1 MIASLKIGPRL
12 GLSSGITVA
21 FILLISV
28 VSYLRI
34 NTISTDMSVLT
45 NDRLPKVVVSNQ
57 LAKTGADIESAVNY
71 AVLASFLK
79 NDADAERHLERVG
92 AALAEQKQDIEK
104 RRESIKSERGK
115 ALLGQV
121 ESGAEGLAKVQRD
134 VADLLRAHRTDEA
147 GTQSIG
153 KLRDANVAFGKALE
167 NLIEFQTNLAQ
178 EQGKYS
184 AELAA
189 TTGTEIAV
197 LAVAALLLAVLMGYL
212 VTRSITGPTNQVVV
226 AAKKMAVGDFDF
238 ELKSD
243 ARDEIGEVVRAV
255 SDVQAAVRGLKLELV
270 RLTEASRQGLLSE
283 RGKTEQFMG
292 DYSAIVGGTNTMLD
306 AILLPIGE
314 GNRILA
320 QVSAGKIDE
329 LIAQTY
335 QGDHEKMK
343 IAVNNVATTIQGLHR
358 EFARL
363 TEASKQGLLSERG
376 KPERFQGAYAEIIR
390 GTNAMLDAILLP
402 IGEGNRV
409 LRLISGGDLRE
420 SVQIECHGD
429 HQRMKDAVNGV
440 HSWLTEL
447 IAYVTRIANGDMDAT
462 MNKASQDD
470 QIHEWLVMMKTNIN
484 ALIRDAA
491 TLSNAAIEGRLEVRA
506 DASKHQGGYREII
519 QGVNGMFDAVVNPL
533 TEVMRVM
540 AAVEQGDLTQHID
553 AEYRGQLKKL
563 CDNVN
568 NTVSRLAQTI
578 TDVNGTADSL
588 ADATAQVSSTAQSL
602 S

>member
-1 MIASLKIGPRL
+1 
-12 GLSSGITVA
+12 
-21 FILLISV
+21 
-28 VSYLRI
+28 
-34 NTISTDMSVLT
+34 
-45 NDRLPKVVVSNQ
+45 
-57 LAKTGADIESAVNY
+57 
-71 AVLASFLK
+71 
-79 NDADAERHLERVG
+79 
-92 AALAEQKQDIEK
+92 
-104 RRESIKSERGK
+104 
-115 ALLGQV
+115 
-121 ESGAEGLAKVQRD
+121 
-134 VADLLRAHRTDEA
+134 
-147 GTQSIG
+147 
-153 KLRDANVAFGKALE
+153 
-167 NLIEFQTNLAQ
+167 
-178 EQGKYS
+178 
-184 AELAA
+184 
-189 TTGTEIAV
+189 
-197 LAVAALLLAVLMGYL
+197 
-212 VTRSITGPTNQVVV
+212 
-226 AAKKMAVGDFDF
+226 
-238 ELKSD
+238 
-243 ARDEIGEVVRAV
+243 
-255 SDVQAAVRGLKLELV
+255 
-270 RLTEASRQGLLSE
+270 
-283 RGKTEQFMG
+283 MG

-376 KPERFQGAYAEIIR
+376 KPEQFQGAYAEIIR